1 MDKSIRI
8 NIPYETPLVI
18 LDAESVNE
26 ISKRKGRATVV
37 VRISGIPGAPQVGK
51 EAGAHLWLKLADWTD
66 TPNFAPS
73 DWTDTPNFAPS

>member
-26 ISKRKGRATVV
+26 ISKRRGRATVV
-37 VRISGIPGAPQVGK
+37 VRISGITGAPQVGK
-51 EAGAHLWLKLADWTD
+51 ESGAHLWLKLVDWTD
-66 TPNFAPS
+66 MPNFAPS
-73 DWTDTPNFAPS
+73 